1 MKTKKKSMIP
11 VLCFKHCGR
20 HSRTVNTPLSCFNA
34 DEEAIKEENGL
45 AMHYH
50 DNMQGRSLRL

>member
-1 MKTKKKSMIP
+1 MIP